1 MTKSV
6 YQLGELAQLI
16 GAELQG
22 DAKLEITGLAPLQ
35 NAQPGQM
42 SFLHN
47 AKYKHY
53 LADTQASAVILGAG
67 DAAECKTNTLISENP
82 YLTYAKAVQLFAV
95 IPVPQSGI
103 HPTAVIGQHCEIDPS
118 ASIGACTVIGDNV
131 KIGKGVIIGRNCSVG
146 ENCLIGDETRLWDN
160 VTLYYGVRLDQR
172 VIIHSG
178 VVIGSDGFGLAQDR
192 GKWVKIPQ
200 IGGVWIHDEVEIGS
214 NTTIDRGALEDTVIE
229 TGAKLDNQ
237 IQIGHNVKI
246 GAHTAIAGCTAIA
259 GSATIGKHCMI
270 GGRVSILGH
279 ISIAD
284 GVMLTA
290 GTGVGKSL
298 TEPGVY
304 SSGIDAQPAKQWRR
318 NMFRIYQ
325 LDEQARKISQLEKTV
340 AHLKN
345 QFEKE
350 SQ

>member
-22 DAKLEITGLAPLQ
+22 DAKLEITGLATLQ
-35 NAQPGQM
+35 NAQPGQL

-53 LADTQASAVILGAG
+53 LADTQASAIILNAAS
-67 DAAECKTNTLISENP
+67 AAECKTNVLISENP
-82 YLTYAKAVQLFAV
+82 YLSYAKAVQLFAK
-95 IPVPQSGI
+95 IPTPPSGI
-103 HPTAVIGQHCEIDPS
+103 HPTAIIGEDCEVDPS
-118 ASIGACTVIGDNV
+118 ASIGPYSVIGNNV
-131 KIGKGVIIGRNCSVG
+131 KIGKDVVIGRGCAIG
-146 ENCLIGDETRLWDN
+146 EFSLIGEGTRLWDN
-160 VTLYYGVRLDQR
+160 VTLYYGVKLGER
-172 VIIHSG
+172 VILHSG
-178 VVIGSDGFGLAQDR
+178 CVIGSDGFGLAQDA

-200 IGGVWIHDEVEIGS
+200 VGGVWLQDDVEVGA

-229 TGAKLDNQ
+229 TGVKLDNQ
-237 IQIGHNVKI
+237 IQIGHNVRI
-246 GAHTAIAGCTAIA
+246 GAHTAVAGCVAIA
-259 GSATIGKHCMI
+259 GSTTIGKHCMI
-270 GGRVSILGH
+270 GGRASILGH
-279 ISIAD
+279 ITIAD

-290 GTGVGKSL
+290 GTGVGKSI

-325 LDEQARKISQLEKTV
+325 LDEQARKINELEKTINYLKSQLE
-340 AHLKN
+340 N
-345 QFEKE
+345 EPQ
-350 SQ
+350 